1 MAEGLE
7 HTYCL
12 NCNAPLA
19 SGTNQAQESFCTN
32 CGQSS
37 KDSRLSFRRLI
48 RDAVSN
54 ILNLDS
60 RLIHTFRDLIFPSRL
75 TRTYIE
81 GKRKYYVNPVRLFI
95 FMVIALI
102 TLSLFCINIDNSKFG
117 VDDFFSKAER
127 SKLMEEYS
135 NLVDTI
141 DISGHE
147 EIVDSIKAKL
157 FNKVKL
163 LDKDTIGINGLDLFS
178 FVRPMDSFG
187 ISRYDGFHLS
197 EKELFEK
204 YNVTSFWDKINVG
217 QYIRITTNPTG
228 GIKHIIKNL
237 TWAVFLS
244 VLLISFFMKLLYIR
258 NHYYLVEHAV
268 LVLNS
273 HSLLFLLSG
282 IYLCASVFIELEKN
296 DGEFEVILLFIMLVA
311 IYVIQF
317 LTLKKYYKQGFFKT
331 AIKQILI
338 NSAYMIIFNLAV
350 FIVAL
355 ISVIL
360 Y

>member
-1 MAEGLE
+1 MMAEGKE

-12 NCNAPLA
+12 NCKTPFYDDI
-19 SGTNQAQESFCTN
+19 NQKKEFFCPN

-37 KDSRLSFRRLI
+37 KDSRLSFTRLI
-48 RDAVSN
+48 KDAISN

-60 RLIHTFRDLIFPSRL
+60 RLIHTFRDIFYPSKL

-81 GKRKYYVNPVRLFI
+81 GKRKYYVNPARLFI
-95 FMVIALI
+95 FMLLVLI
-102 TLSLFCINIDNSKFG
+102 TLSISSINIDNTNFG
-117 VDDFFSKAER
+117 LDDFYGQAER

-135 NLVDTI
+135 NLVDTV

-147 EIVDSIKAKL
+147 EIVDSIKSKL
-157 FNKVKL
+157 FNKVNQMDTDTLGKNVNL
-163 LDKDTIGINGLDLFS
+163 LNLGRSIE
-178 FVRPMDSFG
+178 SFG
-187 ISRYDGFHLS
+187 ISKYDGLHLS
-197 EKELFEK
+197 PKELFEK
-204 YNVTSFWDKINVG
+204 YNVTAYWDKITVG
-217 QYIRITTNPTG
+217 QYIRITTNPVG
-228 GIKHIIKNL
+228 GIKHIVGNL

-244 VLLISFFMKLLYIR
+244 VLLISFIMKLLYIR

-282 IYLCASVFIELEKN
+282 IYLSISVFIDFNENNEIIKT
-296 DGEFEVILLFIMLVA
+296 ILFFVMLVL
-311 IYVIQF
+311 IYVLQF
-317 LTLKKYYKQGFFKT
+317 RTLKKYYKQGFFKT

-338 NSAYMIIFNLAV
+338 NSAYYLIFMMSV